1 MTHKDTQVEDTNQG
15 NIANLLANISNQA
28 VSEIVEYL
36 KDTLQVSQFC
46 KLARILYE
54 ADLVDREL
62 VWYDMCEFE
71 TLVKDYSKWEVAC
84 IISNGD
90 NFNPYDDFIKIDEYG
105 SLISGSDWTV
115 ECDMLGNESYIIL
128 TTLRNWNL
136 IEYEIPE
143 HLRIIIEDAIKEIA

>member
-1 MTHKDTQVEDTNQG
+1 MTNKDTQLTDTNQG
-15 NIANLLANISNQA
+15 NISNLLANISNQA

-54 ADLVDREL
+54 ADLVDKEL

-84 IISNGD
+84 IISKGD

-136 IEYEIPE
+136 IEHEIPE
-143 HLRIIIEDAIKEIA
+143 HLKIIIEDAIKEIA

>member
-1 MTHKDTQVEDTNQG
+1 MINKDTQLTDTNQG
-15 NIANLLANISNQA
+15 NISNLLANISNQA

-84 IISNGD
+84 IISKGD

-136 IEYEIPE
+136 IEHEIPE
-143 HLRIIIEDAIKEIA
+143 HLQIIIEDAIKEIA

>member
-1 MTHKDTQVEDTNQG
+1 MTNKDTQLTETNQG
-15 NIANLLANISNQA
+15 DIAYLLANISNQA

-54 ADLVDREL
+54 ADLIDREV

-84 IISNGD
+84 IISSGD
-90 NFNPYDDFIKIDEYG
+90 NFDPYDDFIKLDEYG

-136 IEYEIPE
+136 IEHEIPE
-143 HLRIIIEDAIKEIA
+143 HLQIIIEDAIREIA

>member
-1 MTHKDTQVEDTNQG
+1 MINKDTQIEDTNQG
-15 NIANLLANISNQA
+15 NIAYLLANISNQA
-28 VSEIVEYL
+28 VIELVTYL
-36 KDTLQVSQFC
+36 EDTLQVSQFC

-54 ADLVDREL
+54 ADLVDREV

-71 TLVKDYSKWEVAC
+71 TLVKDLTKWGVAC
-84 IISNGD
+84 SISNGD
-90 NFNPYDDFIKIDEYG
+90 NFNPNDDFVKIDEYG

-115 ECDMLGNESYIIL
+115 ECDMLGSESYIIL

-143 HLRIIIEDAIKEIA
+143 HLKIIIEDAIKEIA

>member
-1 MTHKDTQVEDTNQG
+1 MINKDTQLTDTNQG
-15 NIANLLANISNQA
+15 NITNLLANISNQA

-71 TLVKDYSKWEVAC
+71 TLVKDLSKWDVAC
-84 IISNGD
+84 IISKGD

-128 TTLRNWNL
+128 TTLRNWHL
-136 IEYEIPE
+136 IEHEIPE
-143 HLRIIIEDAIKEIA
+143 HLQIIIEDAIKEIA